1 MHAPPYLQPEI
12 LADALAALSQAPL
25 VPLAGGTDFY
35 PARVGQCISDGI
47 LDLSRVAGLR
57 GIDATPSTW
66 RIGCLTTWSDVRRAD
81 LPRAFRALQ
90 EAAAEVGGV
99 QVQNA
104 GTLGGNVANG
114 SPIGDSPPG
123 LIALGARMTL
133 RRGDRRR
140 TIAVEDYFID
150 YGKQDRQPSE
160 FVESIIVPKPRP
172 GLLFRMFK
180 LSKRFDQDISAVCA
194 AFSFEIAEGTVRAAR
209 IAFGGMAPTPRR
221 ARRTEE
227 LLIGSE
233 WTEPTVRRA
242 MAALAEDFTPIS
254 DMRASAWYRRE
265 AAANLL
271 LKSFLDAQG
280 GGRRPTVLDC
290 EAA

>member
-104 GTLGGNVANG
+104 GTLGGNLCNA
-114 SPIGDSPPG
+114 SPAADGVPALLALEAQVELQSVRGTRSLPLERFVLGKQRTARASDELLTAIRLPAFGPRTRSTFRK
-123 LIALGARMTL
+123 LGARRYL
-133 RRGDRRR
+133 V
-140 TIAVEDYFID
+140 I
-150 YGKQDRQPSE
+150 S
-160 FVESIIVPKPRP
+160 
-172 GLLFRMFK
+172 
-180 LSKRFDQDISAVCA
+180 ISAVA
-194 AFSFEIAEGTVRAAR
+194 ARVDFDENGCVSRAA
-209 IAFGGMAPTPRR
+209 IAVGACAETAQRLTGLEARLAGVPARALRDVPREDDLDELTPRSDVR
-221 ARRTEE
+221 GSAGYRRDAT
-227 LLIGSE
+227 LQL
-233 WTEPTVRRA
+233 VRRA
-242 MAALAEDFTPIS
+242 LEELGD
-254 DMRASAWYRRE
+254 E
-265 AAANLL
+265 
-271 LKSFLDAQG
+271 
-280 GGRRPTVLDC
+280 
-290 EAA
+290 